1 MARSGTE
8 REAMVRTVNLNAEI
22 PASRELHIKL
32 PADFP
37 IGPAE
42 MVLVVSSTESAG
54 TGTLGD
60 FVKSEFFGMW
70 ADRTDIGDSA
80 EFARHLRTEGWKRS
94 A

>member
-1 MARSGTE
+1 MARGGTE

-22 PASRELHIKL
+22 PASRELHITL

-42 MVLVVSSTESAG
+42 MVLVVSSPAPAG

-80 EFARHLRTEGWKRS
+80 QFARHVRTEGWKRS

>member
-1 MARSGTE
+1 
-8 REAMVRTVNLNAEI
+8 MVRTINLNAEI
-22 PASRELHIKL
+22 PASRELHITL

-37 IGPAE
+37 IGFAE
-42 MVLVVSSTESAG
+42 MVLVVSCPAPA
-54 TGTLGD
+54 GTLGD

-80 EFARHLRTEGWKRS
+80 QFARHLRTEGWKRS

>member
-1 MARSGTE
+1 MF
-8 REAMVRTVNLNAEI
+8 RTVNLKAEI
-22 PASRELHIKL
+22 PASRELHITL

-42 MVLVVSSTESAG
+42 MVLVVSSPTPVG

-60 FVKSEFFGMW
+60 FVNSEFFGMW
-70 ADRTDIGDSA
+70 SDRSDIGDSA
-80 EFARHLRTEGWKRS
+80 QFARHLRTEGWKRS

>member
-1 MARSGTE
+1 
-8 REAMVRTVNLNAEI
+8 MVRSVNLNAEI
-22 PASRELHIKL
+22 PASRELHITL

-42 MVLVVSSTESAG
+42 MVLVVSSSAPAG
-54 TGTLGD
+54 SATLGD
-60 FVKSEFFGMW
+60 FLKSEFFGMW

-80 EFARHLRTEGWKRS
+80 QFARRLRTEGWKRS

>member
-1 MARSGTE
+1 MARSDTE

-22 PASRELHIKL
+22 PTSRELHITL

-42 MVLVVSSTESAG
+42 MDLVVSSPAPAG

-70 ADRTDIGDSA
+70 ADRTDIEDSA
-80 EFARHLRTEGWKRS
+80 QFARHVRTEGWKRS